1 MRDSTTPRAYFSE
14 KTKLFPGN
22 FDELYGFPEDVW
34 NQFVIHCLSYPVDN
48 EINLVLLH
56 IILKRP
62 RYERIK
68 KALNRQS
75 EIELFNYINECEVIR
90 FHLR

>member
-1 MRDSTTPRAYFSE
+1 
-14 KTKLFPGN
+14 
-22 FDELYGFPEDVW
+22 
-34 NQFVIHCLSYPVDN
+34 VIHCLSYPVDN